1 VTWLAVTALIAACV
15 LRRRRLA
22 HQPVNWYLRSLADA
36 DTHLGELRPDGTVLA
51 FDRTGPCGSPPDAGQ
66 VCPASA
72 GVAAR

>member
-1 VTWLAVTALIAACV
+1 
-15 LRRRRLA
+15 
-22 HQPVNWYLRSLADA
+22 VNWYLRSLADA

-51 FDRTGPCGSPPDAGQ
+51 FDRAGPCGSPADAGQ